1 MLSDDDIQRVAI
13 QCGMKSGQH
22 WNKGRMNTS
31 KMRSFARAIERE
43 VRKQVL
49 EDAAHPDAVEALRDL
64 LPLAEAFTRKAV
76 FTAQRAGE
84 LASILDRARAVLAA
98 QGGDR

>member
-31 KMRSFARAIERE
+31 RMRAFARVIERE
-43 VRKQVL
+43 ARRQAL
-49 EDAAHPDAVEALRDL
+49 EDAAQACEEDSGPIIDRWDEGYAA
-64 LPLAEAFTRKAV
+64 
-76 FTAQRAGE
+76 AQRSCVDA
-84 LASILDRARAVLAA
+84 IRALKE
-98 QGGDR
+98 QP

>member
-31 KMRSFARAIERE
+31 KMRAFARAIERE
-43 VRKQVL
+43 ARQQAL
-49 EDAAHPDAVEALRDL
+49 EDAAQVCDSVDNYANPMTARDCADAIRALKER
-64 LPLAEAFTRKAV
+64 P
-76 FTAQRAGE
+76 
-84 LASILDRARAVLAA
+84 
-98 QGGDR
+98 

>member
-22 WNKGRMNTS
+22 WNKGRMNTL

-43 VRKQVL
+43 VRQQAL
-49 EDAAHPDAVEALRDL
+49 EDAAQACEEDSGPIIDRWDEGYAA
-64 LPLAEAFTRKAV
+64 
-76 FTAQRAGE
+76 AQRSCVDA
-84 LASILDRARAVLAA
+84 IRALKE
-98 QGGDR
+98 QP

>member
-43 VRKQVL
+43 ARQQAL
-49 EDAAHPDAVEALRDL
+49 EE
-64 LPLAEAFTRKAV
+64 
-76 FTAQRAGE
+76 
-84 LASILDRARAVLAA
+84 AA
-98 QGGDR
+98 QVCDSVDNYANPMTARDCADAIRALKEETK

>member
-49 EDAAHPDAVEALRDL
+49 EDASSAVRELLDDEWIGTPEHDVLTEALHAIYAL
-64 LPLAEAFTRKAV
+64 KEQP
-76 FTAQRAGE
+76 
-84 LASILDRARAVLAA
+84 
-98 QGGDR
+98 